1 MENNKSKAKNITKEE
16 VYEYLLSRTSSGIS
30 RNEIIQELKDKF
42 GFKMEE
48 AIKVLDDWITVFGG
62 GGGCG
67 PSCSCV

>member
-1 MENNKSKAKNITKEE
+1 MEKKEVTKDFTKEE

-30 RNEIIQELKDKF
+30 RSEITQELKDKF

-48 AIKVLDDWITVFGG
+48 AVKVLDDWITVFGG
-62 GGGCG
+62 GGGCS

>member
-48 AIKVLDDWITVFGG
+48 AVNVLDDWITVFGG

>member
-42 GFKMEE
+42 GFTAFKF
-48 AIKVLDDWITVFGG
+48 I
-62 GGGCG
+62 
-67 PSCSCV
+67 

>member
-1 MENNKSKAKNITKEE
+1 MEKKEVTKDFTKEE

-48 AIKVLDDWITVFGG
+48 AVKVLDDWITVFGG

-67 PSCSCV
+67 SNCGCV

>member
-1 MENNKSKAKNITKEE
+1 MEKKEVTKDFTKEE

-30 RNEIIQELKDKF
+30 RSEITQELKDKF

-48 AIKVLDDWITVFGG
+48 AVKVLDDWITVFGG

-67 PSCSCV
+67 SNCGCV